1 MTPDFAMDSTAPYGR
16 PAGSPLQ
23 SDVVF
28 DTIAAAGLM
37 PVIVIE
43 RAEDAVPLAEAL
55 IEGGLPVAEVTF
67 RTEAAARAIGAMAKM
82 PGLLLGAG
90 TVLKPE
96 QVDQAMDLGARFA
109 LAPGF
114 DPKVAER
121 ARAKG
126 FPFVPGV
133 LTPTEIGAALDAGFS
148 VQKFFPAEPAG
159 GAAYLKAVSAPLRGV
174 RFVPTGS
181 IDLARLPSYLQMPN
195 VLAVGGSWM
204 VAPKLIQDRNWKEI
218 IRLAREA
225 VAAVRA
231 TRGS

>member
-1 MTPDFAMDSTAPYGR
+1 MTHI
-16 PAGSPLQ
+16 
-23 SDVVF
+23 F
-28 DTIAAAGLM
+28 DTIGSIGLM
-37 PVIVIE
+37 PVIVVE
-43 RAEDAVPLAEAL
+43 REDDAVPLAEAL
-55 IEGGLPVAEVTF
+55 IEGGLPLAEVTF
-67 RTEAAARAIGAMAKM
+67 RTAAAAKVIAAMAKV

-96 QVDQAMDLGARFA
+96 QVDQAMDLGATFA

-114 DPKVAER
+114 N
-121 ARAKG
+121 AKTANHALKRG

-133 LTPTEIGAALDAGFS
+133 QTPTEIGNALDAGFA

-159 GAAYLKAVSAPLRGV
+159 GANYIKAVSAPLKGV

-181 IDLARLPSYLQMPN
+181 IDLAKLSSYLQVSS

-218 IRLAREA
+218 TRLAAEA
-225 VAAVRA
+225 VAVVKQHR
-231 TRGS
+231 S

>member
-1 MTPDFAMDSTAPYGR
+1 MENI
-16 PAGSPLQ
+16 
-23 SDVVF
+23 F
-28 DTIAAAGLM
+28 DAIGKIGLM
-37 PVIVIE
+37 PVIVVE
-43 RAEDAVPLAEAL
+43 REEDAVPLAEAL
-55 IEGGLPVAEVTF
+55 IAGGLPLAEVTF
-67 RTEAAARAIGAMAKM
+67 RTAAAAKVIAAMAKV

-96 QVDQAMDLGARFA
+96 QVDQAIDLGARFA

-114 DPKVAER
+114 VPQTAER
-121 ARAKG
+121 ALLKN

-133 LTPTEIGAALDAGFS
+133 LTPSEISAALEAGFS

-159 GAAYLKAVSAPLRGV
+159 GANYIKAVSAPLRGV

-181 IDLARLPSYLQMPN
+181 IDLSKLSSYLQVPS

-218 IRLAREA
+218 TRLASEA
-225 VAAVRA
+225 VAVVHKIRS
-231 TRGS
+231 GS